1 MAGMTDGIVYR
12 LATGPEDF
20 APTFELFLRAANDLR
35 TRSHRDLLDD
45 SVARRSRA
53 LAFREHAFR
62 HDAAGFWLAEHD
74 GQRIGFGVATAR
86 SGFWHLN
93 ALHVVPEFQAMGV
106 GRELLKRCLAYG
118 RDGKVVSTVIS
129 EAAQPVSNALYARHG
144 MYQWLPLIH
153 VECPVFSPAI
163 SARRRAPTSRIGQ
176 LDEATLATLDRI
188 DASVLGFTRPV
199 DHQFWIGLP
208 DLNLLLLEMAAEP
221 VGYAYVSTFGGIGPC
236 ASRSPRALPDLLA
249 HGIRLAAEQGL
260 DHVSLV
266 VPGIAS
272 SALAYLLAHGGR
284 YDASI
289 TLLLSS
295 APFGHLNRYL
305 LSASDA
311 LF

>member
-1 MAGMTDGIVYR
+1 MADGVVYR

-20 APTFELFLRAANDLR
+20 APTYELFLRAANDLR

-45 SVARRSRA
+45 TAARRTRA

-62 HDAAGFWLAEHD
+62 HDAEGFWLAESD
-74 GQRIGFGVATAR
+74 GQQIGFGVATAR
-86 SGFWHLN
+86 PGFWHLN

-144 MYQWLPLIH
+144 MYQWLPLVHI
-153 VECPVFSPAI
+153 ECPVFSPDI
-163 SARRRAPTSRIGQ
+163 SARRRAPTSRVGQ
-176 LDEATLATLDRI
+176 LNEATLAALDRI
-188 DASVLGFTRPV
+188 DAAVLGFTRPV

-208 DLNLLLLEMAAEP
+208 DLNLLLLEFAAEP
-221 VGYAYVSTFGGIGPC
+221 VGYAYVSRFGGIGPC
-236 ASRSPRALPDLLA
+236 ASRSPRELPDLLA
-249 HGIRLAAEQGL
+249 HSIRLAAEQGME
-260 DHVSLV
+260 HVSLV

-272 SALAYLLAHGGR
+272 NALAYLLAHGGR
-284 YDASI
+284 YDASV

-295 APFGHLNRYL
+295 TPFGHLNRYL